1 VAGQAKGKKKAP
13 RILLV
18 FFCVP
23 VTPGRSRVIWAFPR
37 RNVSVWLHNITPRW
51 LNHVEQNLILDS
63 DIFLLHV
70 EVTHSSAR
78 HIQHPNFAISET

>member
-1 VAGQAKGKKKAP
+1 
-13 RILLV
+13 
-18 FFCVP
+18 
-23 VTPGRSRVIWAFPR
+23 VIWAFPR

-70 EVTHSSAR
+70 EVTRVLSGTTN
-78 HIQHPNFAISET
+78 I

>member
-1 VAGQAKGKKKAP
+1 MLTRRHGFSVLGGRHGQWY
-13 RILLV
+13 LLV
-18 FFCVP
+18 FFSVP
-23 VTPGRSRVIWAFPR
+23 VAPGRSRVIWAFPR

-70 EVTHSSAR
+70 EVTQVPSGTTN
-78 HIQHPNFAISET
+78 I